1 MVRLATSLRPQ
12 AQNATP
18 PVRDHRRPSALAGR
32 TLPEMALAAERA
44 DFRESSCYVLDLDV
58 LWERVV
64 EVQPLTGSRIDDV
77 RCGAIA
83 PFHRF
88 SVPRSIRSSTSLV
101 GPPDGR
107 INPQEGFFSCWHYP
121 DHARRKSLG

>member
-12 AQNATP
+12 AQKATP

-32 TLPEMALAAERA
+32 TLPEMALGAETT
-44 DFRESSCYVLDLDV
+44 DFRQFSGYVLDLDI

-77 RCGAIA
+77 RFGEIVG
-83 PFHRF
+83 FHRL

-101 GPPDGR
+101 GLPDGR
-107 INPQEGFFSCWHYP
+107 TNLQGDFFTRWSYP
-121 DHARRKSLG
+121 DHARRKSPG